1 MIEFIHDTIHKQN
14 INFDQKINKLT
25 RTVINKLF
33 SSSFLIIYLRIH
45 ENTQNPSTS

>member
-1 MIEFIHDTIHKQN
+1 MIEFIHDTNSYMTKV
-14 INFDQKINKLT
+14 NKLT